1 MSNERASKRMKT
13 MTSLALAV
21 QGKFRFVVLL
31 VHTSGR
37 QPVNREQVPI
47 SLARR
52 QADWL
57 VGCLAVLWLA
67 GHDTRVNSICRL
79 ALWARASLFWGLAA
93 TGVEFSTNRAFKR
106 YGCARFVV
114 RHRHRCRRPCRR
126 CLVVVVLCCVYR
138 RRLIS
143 RVMASCV
150 VAHK

>member
-1 MSNERASKRMKT
+1 MRNERVSRRIKT

-37 QPVNREQVPI
+37 QPVNREQVPVW
-47 SLARR
+47 LARR

-67 GHDTRVNSICRL
+67 GHDTRVNSICHL
-79 ALWARASLFWGLAA
+79 ALWARASVFWGLAA

-114 RHRHRCRRPCRR
+114 RHRHRRRCRR
-126 CLVVVVLCCVYR
+126 CSVVSLPSSFAVCIVVD
-138 RRLIS
+138 
-143 RVMASCV
+143 
-150 VAHK
+150 